1 MTATLP
7 ACPPVTD
14 LAAVAA
20 FYHEHGYYI
29 GRGLVD
35 PATLRRLETD
45 FDRITAHIQAGGAD
59 ANARWNHDTTTAL
72 DNDKASVVIH
82 THQVQKYSAEWAR
95 WLFDH
100 RYLDVV
106 EALIG
111 PDIVLHHTKLFLK
124 PGGRGAAFPP
134 HQDYG
139 YFRTITHSMMAATV
153 YLSDSDEGNGCL
165 RVWPGSH
172 KLGPIDPKESM
183 GGSAGFAARFPIADS
198 VPAEAKPGDV
208 VFFNYL
214 TVHGSL
220 ANRGDRARKSVLVQL
235 HSGKDR
241 MEDPKGHPAS
251 NVVLRGWNHRMT
263 RDLADCG

>member
-7 ACPPVTD
+7 ACPPASD
-14 LAAVAA
+14 RAAVAA

-29 GRGLVD
+29 GRDLVD
-35 PATLRRLETD
+35 PATLSGLERD
-45 FDRITAHIQAGGAD
+45 FDRIVTQIQAGGANV
-59 ANARWNHDTTTAL
+59 NARWDHETTTAI
-72 DNDKASVVIH
+72 DSDRTSVVIH
-82 THQVQKYSAEWAR
+82 THQVQKYSAAWAR
-95 WLFDH
+95 WLVEG

-124 PGGRGAAFPP
+124 PAGRGAAFPA

-139 YFRTITHSMMAATV
+139 YFRTLTHSMLAATL
-153 YLSDSDEGNGCL
+153 YLSDSDESNGCL

-172 KLGPIDPKESM
+172 KLGPLDPKESM
-183 GGSAGFAARFPIADS
+183 GGSTSFAARFPM
-198 VPAEAKPGDV
+198 AESIPVEGKPGDV

-220 ANRGDRARKSVLVQL
+220 ANRGNRARKSVLIQM
-235 HSGKDR
+235 HSGQDR
-241 MEDPKGHPAS
+241 SADGQGHPSS
-251 NVVLRGWNHRMT
+251 NLVLRGWNQHMT
-263 RDLADCG
+263 RDQANCG